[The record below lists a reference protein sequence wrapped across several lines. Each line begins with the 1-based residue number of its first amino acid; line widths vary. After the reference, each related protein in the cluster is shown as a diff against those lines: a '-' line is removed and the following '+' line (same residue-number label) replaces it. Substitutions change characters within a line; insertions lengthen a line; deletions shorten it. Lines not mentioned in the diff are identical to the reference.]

1 VVVQK
6 LRSRITPL
14 LTIATISTVLLA
26 PIPSSSAASIST
38 PTQMLKKL
46 LVKAEANSSYS
57 RSSFNHWIDADGD
70 SCNTRY
76 EVLISES
83 KNKVNIGSRCKLTG
97 GAWIS
102 RYDNLKSTDP
112 SKFDVDHFVPLK
124 EAWQSGANRWN
135 YATRTAYANDLTF
148 AGSLIAVSA
157 SSNRSK
163 SDRDPNNW
171 MPLERRYHC
180 IYVANWIAVKY
191 RWSLTIDSA
200 EKSFLSSQLSKCGSA
215 AKSPVPSR
223 AKIVLGSGSN
233 SNQETPPSSG
243 GNGLDPRYGT
253 CAAAKAA
260 GFGPY
265 RSGVDPEYAWYRDGD
280 KDGTVCE

>member
-1 VVVQK
+1 MVVQK
-6 LRSRITPL
+6 RRSRITPL
-14 LTIATISTVLLA
+14 LTIATISTLLLA

-46 LVKAEANSSYS
+46 SVKAEANSSYS

-83 KNKVNIGSRCKLTG
+83 KNKVKIGSRCKLTG
-97 GAWIS
+97 GAWTS

-112 SKFDVDHFVPLK
+112 SRFDVDHFVPLK

-135 YATRTAYANDLTF
+135 SATRTAYANDLTF

>member
-1 VVVQK
+1 
-6 LRSRITPL
+6 
-14 LTIATISTVLLA
+14 
-26 PIPSSSAASIST
+26 
-38 PTQMLKKL
+38 MLKKL
-46 LVKAEANSSYS
+46 SVKAEANSSYS

-83 KNKVNIGSRCKLTG
+83 KNKVKIGSRCKLTG
-97 GAWIS
+97 GAWTS

-135 YATRTAYANDLTF
+135 SATRTAYANDLTF

-171 MPLERRYHC
+171 MPLERSYHC